1 MNTAMTTQF
10 KGERPEVA
18 PPTEGEVVSVG
29 ASETS
34 LLEKRINEIVDQ
46 MGLFGIQKQELKTA
60 LSWILYNAEIVEAN
74 GWVKVK
80 SPYLSTSPMRKVI
93 GLEKK
98 IRYVMAK
105 LFDSP
110 FRMDFQDRHY
120 VTLYI
125 KTNNEVI
132 KLLKGEEI

>member
-1 MNTAMTTQF
+1 
-10 KGERPEVA
+10 
-18 PPTEGEVVSVG
+18 VG

-80 SPYLSTSPMRKVI
+80 SPYLSTSPIRKVI

-98 IRYVMAK
+98 IRYVIAK
-105 LFDSP
+105 LFNSP

-120 VTLYI
+120 VILYI
-125 KTNNEVI
+125 KTNPTVLELFN
-132 KLLKGEEI
+132 KKEI